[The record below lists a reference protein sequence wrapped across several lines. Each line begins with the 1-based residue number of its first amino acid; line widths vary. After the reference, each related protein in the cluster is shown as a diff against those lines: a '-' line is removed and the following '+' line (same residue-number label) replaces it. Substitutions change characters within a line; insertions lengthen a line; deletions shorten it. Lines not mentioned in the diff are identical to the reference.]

1 MGAITPVS
9 KNGLPLLKKHKNKFI
24 LFLLTH
30 FNSCPATEK
39 CYHLPILLKMSI
51 GAAKTTEAA
60 FCRGFSKLMF
70 LKNLQNSQE
79 SACVRDSST
88 LSKKIVQHRCFPVN
102 IAKFLRRDFFIE
114 HLIKNHS
121 KKIMP
126 NCYVNFGSSIS
137 SYSSWGFS
145 PAQPLL
151 FLISFGNLGTF
162 IMGE

>member
-1 MGAITPVS
+1 
-9 KNGLPLLKKHKNKFI
+9 
-24 LFLLTH
+24 
-30 FNSCPATEK
+30 
-39 CYHLPILLKMSI
+39 
-51 GAAKTTEAA
+51 
-60 FCRGFSKLMF
+60 MF

-151 FLISFGNLGTF
+151 FLTSFGNLGTF
-162 IMGE
+162 IMGEWGVRIRIRKKHHFEWLLSWYSFSSYNYCYDVLFLSIRRNHFYFTEGLM